1 MSELKP
7 CPFCGGEANTTETAR
22 SGKRWGVACSCGAA
36 IRFFDSEAEATSAWN
51 KRVGMSYEDAAIM
64 LDELGVSERTCR
76 MEYQRGSDNPRR
88 GWWLCDSCDGLTDSV
103 GSGWNGEKQRMNP
116 PLYCSRCGRRVVE

>member
-1 MSELKP
+1 MAQSYELKP
-7 CPFCGGEANTTETAR
+7 CPCCGGEANLRFYGDPHCTVIAIVCDECRLGTR
-22 SGKRWGVACSCGAA
+22 VVALDDYLSAVN
-36 IRFFDSEAEATSAWN
+36 AWN
-51 KRVGMSYEDAAIM
+51 ARA
-64 LDELGVSERTCR
+64 ERTCR